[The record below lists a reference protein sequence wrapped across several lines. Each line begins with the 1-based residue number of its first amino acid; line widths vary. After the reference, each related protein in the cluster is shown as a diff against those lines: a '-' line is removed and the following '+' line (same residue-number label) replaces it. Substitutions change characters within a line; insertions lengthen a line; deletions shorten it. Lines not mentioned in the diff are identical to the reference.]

1 MVMADPGG
9 QLFAIGDVH
18 GCRDELAQ
26 VLDAIAPGSGDTV
39 VFLGDYIDRGPD
51 SRGVI
56 DDILTWRRA
65 TAARVVCLK
74 GNHEDMALG
83 YLGRGGQWGEAW
95 HRNGG
100 GATLRSYGLSSDAAA
115 SDAHRRIPP
124 DHLAFLEALVPSHRW
139 GDWIFVHAGV
149 RPGVPLEA
157 QHPEDLLWIR
167 EEFLAGRHQLPATIV
182 FGHTPHRQVLDDRP
196 QKVGID
202 TGCVYGGALTC
213 LVLPEA
219 HLVQVRL
226 GDRQVRR
233 HRLGNPSRA

>member
-1 MVMADPGG
+1 MPEPAGR
-9 QLFAIGDVH
+9 LYAIGDVH
-18 GCRDELAQ
+18 GCGEELARL
-26 VLDAIAPGSGDTV
+26 LDGIAPGPGDTV

-56 DDILTWRRA
+56 DHILAWRRE

-100 GATLRSYGLSSDAAA
+100 GAALRSYGLPANAVPSEALG
-115 SDAHRRIPP
+115 RIPP
-124 DHLAFLEALVPSHRW
+124 DHLAFLDALALSHRW

-149 RPGVPLEA
+149 RPGRPFEG

-167 EEFLAGRHQLPATIV
+167 EEFLTGHHDLLATVV

-219 HLVQVRL
+219 HVVQVRL
-226 GDRQVRR
+226 GDRAVRR
-233 HRLGNPSRA
+233 SRLDASPRT